1 MRPPPKPSPVQPQTD
16 QNITQWENALRTP
29 KPNSS
34 SPVISTHSPPSSPSL
49 LSGNTERLHLQ
60 LSPTQDIDFESS
72 SHNLDTQDLKIRLD
86 FTESESVAD
95 RNAIHMNSEPSSTL
109 NGNSESTSTLNLQMP
124 ISQNSERGYFGSDSH
139 KNPPSKRKNRN
150 FTPSYQADTATTQD
164 LDLYL
169 GLSDDD
175 ELPNLPDFMTTSTPA
190 PGKVPAR
197 QTSQNTFEDDDIE
210 CLTPLRS
217 SRQKQSA
224 TFSVENDVVVVQETE
239 KYRDSTASEVIL
251 GNDSHFSG
259 TSTGKNRKRKS
270 DVFVDMTDQ
279 SENTQGDGPAP
290 KKKKRKSKDGK
301 TEKCPSCQSE
311 LFCSVVH

>member
-1 MRPPPKPSPVQPQTD
+1 M
-16 QNITQWENALRTP
+16 
-29 KPNSS
+29 
-34 SPVISTHSPPSSPSL
+34 
-49 LSGNTERLHLQ
+49 LSGNTEGLHLQ

-72 SHNLDTQDLKIRLD
+72 SHNLGTQDLKIRLD

-109 NGNSESTSTLNLQMP
+109 NLQMS
-124 ISQNSERGYFGSDSH
+124 ISQNTERDHFFSDSRRTVQ
-139 KNPPSKRKNRN
+139 SKRKNSTN
-150 FTPSYQADTATTQD
+150 FTHSYQAATTQD

-169 GLSDDD
+169 GLSDED

-190 PGKVPAR
+190 PGKVPDR
-197 QTSQNTFEDDDIE
+197 QTSHNTREDDDIE

-217 SRQKQSA
+217 RIQKRSA
-224 TFSVENDVVVVQETE
+224 TFSMESDVVVVQETE
-239 KYRDSTASEVIL
+239 KDRDSRASEVIL
-251 GNDSHFSG
+251 VGNDSHFSG
-259 TSTGKNRKRKS
+259 TNTGKNRKRKS
-270 DVFVDMTDQ
+270 DVFVDMTDE